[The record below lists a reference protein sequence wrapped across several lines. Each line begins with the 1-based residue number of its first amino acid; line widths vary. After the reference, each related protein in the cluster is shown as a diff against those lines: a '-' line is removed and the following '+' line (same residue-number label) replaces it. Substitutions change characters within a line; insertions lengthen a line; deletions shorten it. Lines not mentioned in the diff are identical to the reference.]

1 MRDQNLRYKSQDNVL
16 NVVDSTL
23 VMKENIHS
31 GIIIT
36 LDRAKGVTVTLPPS
50 TGRGARY
57 TLIVRTAPTSGD
69 TTIKVANT
77 KDVFNGSQAFS
88 VDDDGEGATGFS
100 FMAEADDDTLTLN
113 GTTKGGL
120 AGARVEIVDYCEGY
134 YTLTAFMT
142 QSGSSVT
149 PFSASV

>member
-1 MRDQNLRYKSQDNVL
+1 MNNYRKRFESGSRVVNI
-16 NVVDSTL
+16 VDSMFFMEEGKHDGLTF
-23 VMKENIHS
+23 
-31 GIIIT
+31 T
-36 LDRAKGVTVTLPPS
+36 LDRAKGIKVVLPPS

-57 TLIVRTAPTSGD
+57 TFIVKTAPTGGD
-69 TTIKVANT
+69 TTIQVENT

-120 AGARVEIVDYCEGY
+120 QGARIEVLDYLEGY

-142 QSGSSVT
+142 QSGNSAT
-149 PFSASV
+149 PFSAAV